1 MTNKTI
7 SINPS
12 LFSVGGM
19 AKTKKNREKRKSNGI
34 PLISPNVLK
43 NKLLKRIKEHKK
55 KETSHLDNNKK
66 SNIDGELYG
75 QFIYFG

>member
-12 LFSVGGM
+12 LFSIGG
-19 AKTKKNREKRKSNGI
+19 AKTKKSRDKKQKPTAA

-43 NKLLKRIKEHKK
+43 NKLLKRIKVSINSSRFK
-55 KETSHLDNNKK
+55 TTFS
-66 SNIDGELYG
+66 
-75 QFIYFG
+75 